1 MMTMMVIMLI
11 MMMMI
16 VMMTM
21 TMTMTMTLT
30 MFRYCM
36 NSTEPFTYEQLTG
49 APISNLQTLWGSI
62 GKIKNSK
69 L

>member
-16 VMMTM
+16 VI
-21 TMTMTMTLT
+21 MTMTMTLT